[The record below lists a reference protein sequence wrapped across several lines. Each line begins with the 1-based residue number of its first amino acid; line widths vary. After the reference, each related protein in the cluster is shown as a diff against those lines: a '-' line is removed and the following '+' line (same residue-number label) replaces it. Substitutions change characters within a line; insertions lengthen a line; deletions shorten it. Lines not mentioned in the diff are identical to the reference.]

1 MNRSWKGHV
10 QVAFERRVGRNM
22 YDWLLEH
29 GPTMTRRAA
38 AEEIGYNNPSS
49 LSAWTDT
56 HMPHDFSFYQRE
68 LLFSI
73 PEIINAIVRQS
84 YGETWRNIARSYG
97 RDPVNLR
104 DYCRRYVSSMCRQYK
119 E

>member
-1 MNRSWKGHV
+1 
-10 QVAFERRVGRNM
+10 M

-38 AEEIGYNNPSS
+38 AGEIGYTNPSA
-49 LSAWTDT
+49 LGVWADA

-68 LLFSI
+68 LLFSV
-73 PEIINAIVRQS
+73 PEIIDAIVRQAH
-84 YGETWRNIARSYG
+84 GETWRDIARSYG
-97 RDPVNLR
+97 RDHTNLR
-104 DYCRRYVSSMCRQYK
+104 DYCRRYVRSMSRQYK